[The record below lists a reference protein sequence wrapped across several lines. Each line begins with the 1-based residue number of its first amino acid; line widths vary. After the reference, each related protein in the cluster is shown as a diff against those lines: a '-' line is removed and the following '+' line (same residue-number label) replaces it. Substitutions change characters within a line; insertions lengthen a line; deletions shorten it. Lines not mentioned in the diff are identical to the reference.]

1 MVRGMSDAKHPLI
14 AAEPAHAPPHL
25 IGQRLEAEVAIGGG
39 KGARDRVRRPMLLLR
54 GKKTFNR
61 LFEPSA
67 QQVLVAVVGNQ
78 CGIALPRP
86 TAAAAE
92 VLCLRKPNR
101 VSDGGSPRQSCRH
114 MEPVNGIQKEKP
126 PHPFVEVA
134 TFMTESLEG
143 IAFGE

>member
-25 IGQRLEAEVAIGGG
+25 IGQRLEAEVAIGSG

-67 QQVLVAVVGNQ
+67 QQVLVTVVGNQ
-78 CGIALPRP
+78 GRGRRRFGIPSLALGAFCGR
-86 TAAAAE
+86 
-92 VLCLRKPNR
+92 
-101 VSDGGSPRQSCRH
+101 
-114 MEPVNGIQKEKP
+114 
-126 PHPFVEVA
+126 
-134 TFMTESLEG
+134 
-143 IAFGE
+143 